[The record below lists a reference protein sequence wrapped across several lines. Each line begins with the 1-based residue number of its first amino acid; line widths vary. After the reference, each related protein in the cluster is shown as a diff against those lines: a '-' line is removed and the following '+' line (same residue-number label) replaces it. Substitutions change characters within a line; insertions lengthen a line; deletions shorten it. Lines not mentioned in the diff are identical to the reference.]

1 MPQSLTACAAYRR
14 HMTEDAR
21 PMSILS
27 VTQCWDLLSGTALGR
42 LVTTVDG
49 HPGIFPVNFVVQ
61 DRSILFRTAS
71 GTKLVSSA
79 INNNVLFEADG
90 YDRDEGWSV
99 IVSGMARLLRSD
111 DEIAEAERAALVPW
125 TASEKQHFV
134 RIRPLSVTGRCFPFT
149 GAPAQVRAVED
160 PVLG

>member
-1 MPQSLTACAAYRR
+1 
-14 HMTEDAR
+14 
-21 PMSILS
+21 MSILS

-49 HPGIFPVNFVVQ
+49 HPGIFPVNFAVQ
-61 DRSILFRTAS
+61 DRTILFRTAS

-79 INNNVLFEADG
+79 INNHVLFEADG
-90 YDRDEGWSV
+90 YNREQGWSV
-99 IVSGMARLLRSD
+99 IVAGVARLLRSD

-134 RIRPLSVTGRCFPFT
+134 RIRPRSVTGRRFQFA
-149 GAPAQVRAVED
+149 GAPANWLAAED